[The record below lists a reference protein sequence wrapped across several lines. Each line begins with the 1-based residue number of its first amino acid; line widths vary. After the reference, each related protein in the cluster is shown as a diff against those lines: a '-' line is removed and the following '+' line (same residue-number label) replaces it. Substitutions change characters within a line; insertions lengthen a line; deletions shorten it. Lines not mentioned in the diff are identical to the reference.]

1 MVELEREL
9 VRRMLE
15 LERRIER
22 LEAQEKFKSG
32 PTCIV
37 YNNANVAWPTGVYN
51 TAFTFN
57 TEQVDEYAMWDASDP
72 TKIIAKV
79 SGWYHVYAKATWAV
93 NATGIR
99 FIAINRNAFY
109 LNGQYAVQ
117 VQASA
122 SETMRMSV
130 SGVFWMDVN
139 DYIRLRPYQT
149 SGGNLDMSY
158 VAGASVYMGMTRIA
172 SVW

>member
-1 MVELEREL
+1 MSNELIAEL
-9 VRRMLE
+9 IRRLAAQDK
-15 LERRIER
+15 RIER
-22 LEAQEKFKSG
+22 LEAQEKFRSG

-79 SGWYHVYAKATWAV
+79 SGWYHVYASVNWAA

-99 FIAINRNAFY
+99 SIAINKNAFY
-109 LNGQYAVQ
+109 TNGQYAAQ
-117 VQASA
+117 VRASA
-122 SETMRMSV
+122 SGTTSLNV

-149 SGGNLDMSY
+149 SGGKLDMSY
-158 VAGASVYMGMTRIA
+158 VAGASVYMG
-172 SVW
+172 